1 MTNIVFMGTPKF
13 AVPTLRHLSNKF
25 NIKCVFTQPPSKS
38 NRGQKFTKSPI
49 HISAEELNLKIKT
62 PKNIDEEFEYLK
74 ELNLDLGI
82 VVAYGQILPKKVLN
96 LSKKGF
102 LNIHA
107 SLLPK
112 WRGAAPIQR
121 SILSNEKET
130 GVSFMRIN
138 EKLDSG
144 PICSKHKI
152 EISDQDNTEILS
164 EKLSNLSAKKI
175 FENVQ
180 KILKDEAIFEDQNE
194 AQATYAKKIKK
205 NEGKINWKED
215 AYIILAKVNG
225 LYPKPGC
232 WFNFENNR
240 YKILKAVLTGQN
252 KKPGEILDEKLTISC
267 GSKSI
272 KVIKIQREGKKP
284 QSVEDFLL
292 GSKLKKGVILSND

>member
-13 AVPTLRHLSNKF
+13 AVPILRHLSNKF

-62 PKNIDEEFEYLK
+62 PKNIHEEYEYLK

-130 GVSFMRIN
+130 GVSFMKIN
-138 EKLDSG
+138 EKLD
-144 PICSKHKI
+144 
-152 EISDQDNTEILS
+152 LS
-164 EKLSNLSAKKI
+164 LI
-175 FENVQ
+175 H
-180 KILKDEAIFEDQNE
+180 I
-194 AQATYAKKIKK
+194 
-205 NEGKINWKED
+205 
-215 AYIILAKVNG
+215 
-225 LYPKPGC
+225 
-232 WFNFENNR
+232 
-240 YKILKAVLTGQN
+240 
-252 KKPGEILDEKLTISC
+252 
-267 GSKSI
+267 
-272 KVIKIQREGKKP
+272 
-284 QSVEDFLL
+284 
-292 GSKLKKGVILSND
+292 